1 MRIEIGNDNQ
11 NWLNWGKLVHAW
23 IHNTSPRPTTV
34 GELRAQLKEHQVDA
48 NVQGLDTRRVT
59 FVGYTSP
66 GEPLMLALPNQQMCD
81 ERLKTVKEGPYQLP
95 LFYDLAFGGA
105 SRVNLSQSQADDFAL
120 RRIGE
125 YSVNEC
131 C

>member
-1 MRIEIGNDNQ
+1 MRIDVGNDNQ

-34 GELRAQLKEHQVDA
+34 GELRAQLKEHQVVA
-48 NVQGLDTRRVT
+48 TVQGDDSRRVT
-59 FVGYTSP
+59 IMRYTSP
-66 GEPLMLALPNQQMCD
+66 GDPLMLVLPTPQMCD
-81 ERLKTVKEGPYQLP
+81 DRLKNVKEGQYPLP

-105 SRVNLSQSQADDFAL
+105 TRANLSRSQADDFAL

-131 C
+131 L